1 MVTAI
6 RGGKNALN
14 KETGGVTMR
23 IVLVEPSGAGRSAV
37 SELLKSAGHDVMAF
51 ADPRKALARVKADD
65 RVDALIAAANL
76 APMSGIELC
85 WEVRLIAGDHRP
97 IYIMLMAPDGDEKT
111 AVEALDVGADDVIY
125 QPLNKQEFYAKL
137 RAGERLI
144 TTQRK
149 LIGLAS
155 INSLTGLLNRRA
167 FFERAIGI
175 CTSAL
180 HTGPV
185 AAVLLDID
193 HFKEVNDLY
202 GHYTGDEALRTVARE
217 VGKGQPVAGRLGGDE
232 ICILLDG
239 HSQADA
245 WEFAQ
250 GLRNRIAS
258 LSVKTNSGKTSLT
271 CSMGVAELGTA
282 EDIDDLIGSADI
294 ALYRAKRE
302 GRDRAA
308 APPAPVWL
316 EQNPRNVGSVARAS
330 RRSEAA

>member
-1 MVTAI
+1 
-6 RGGKNALN
+6 
-14 KETGGVTMR
+14 MR
-23 IVLVEPSGAGRSAV
+23 IVLVEPSGAARSAV

-51 ADPRKALARVKADD
+51 ADPRKALARIKADD
-65 RVDALIAAANL
+65 RVDALVAAADL
-76 APMSGIELC
+76 APTSGIELC

-97 IYIMLMAPDGDEKT
+97 VYVMIMAADDDERT
-111 AVEALDVGADDVIY
+111 AIEALDVGADDVIY
-125 QPLNKQEFYAKL
+125 QPLNEQEFHAKL
-137 RAGERLI
+137 RAGERLV

-149 LIGLAS
+149 LIGLAT
-155 INSLTGLLNRRA
+155 IDSLTGLLNRRA
-167 FFERAIGI
+167 FFERAVGV
-175 CTSAL
+175 CVGAA

-217 VGKGQPVAGRLGGDE
+217 VGKGQAIAGRLGGDE

-250 GLRNRIAS
+250 RLRNRIAG
-258 LSVKTNSGKTSLT
+258 LSVKTTSGKTSLT
-271 CSMGVAELGTA
+271 CSMGVAELGKA
-282 EDIDDLIGSADI
+282 EDIDDLIGSADL

-316 EQNPRNVGSVARAS
+316 EQNPRNIGSVARAA
-330 RRSEAA
+330 RRNEAA